1 MDSPHGRTVQGV
13 QQLLHELSTFP
24 WKITAQTLRER
35 FREDRLGLTASS
47 LTFTTILALVPFFTV
62 ALAIFSAFPMF
73 SRVQEVLQRWLLHSL
88 VPDSIS
94 RPVLDYLN
102 QFAAKASQLGLVGFS
117 VLIVTALALMLTV
130 DRTFNNIWRVRRL
143 RPLGQRVLIYWAA
156 ITFMPPLLGAS
167 LALTSYAVSASSGL
181 VDTLPHG
188 VELLINSLQFVVLA
202 AGMASLYHSVPN
214 TPVRWRHAW
223 AGGVFV
229 SVGIELAKKGLA
241 LYVAGMP
248 TYSAVYGTFA
258 TLPILLIWIYIAWVI
273 VLLGAVVAAY
283 LPSLLAGVAR
293 RSGHQGWS
301 FELAVEIVQHLH
313 RTRASHSH
321 GLRATVLARRMRVDV
336 LQLESPLAALLALD
350 WIARIEE
357 TSDAR
362 LAEPRLILLA
372 DESTPLAPLVQRL
385 LLERGAHVEA
395 LWRGARFDQ
404 LVLADVLG
412 PASSGA
418 EAPDAGARHAH
429 AARSASVSDKN
440 SL

>member
-1 MDSPHGRTVQGV
+1 MEFSDDRPAQRAQA
-13 QQLLHELSTFP
+13 LLHDVSRFP
-24 WKITAQTLRER
+24 WRVTAQTLRER

-62 ALAIFSAFPMF
+62 ALAVFSAFPMF
-73 SRVQEVLQRWLLHSL
+73 SRVQQVLQDWLLQSL
-88 VPDSIS
+88 IPNSIS
-94 RPVLDYLN
+94 LPVLDYLN

-156 ITFMPPLLGAS
+156 LTFVPLLLGFS
-167 LALTSYAVSASSGL
+167 LALTSYAISASRGL
-181 VDTLPHG
+181 VETLPNG

-202 AGMASLYHSVPN
+202 GGMASLYRSIPN

-229 SVGIELAKKGLA
+229 SVGIELAKKALA
-241 LYVAGMP
+241 LYLARVP

-301 FELAVEIVQHLH
+301 FEMAIELLQHLH
-313 RTRASHSH
+313 RARIGH
-321 GLRATVLARRMRVDV
+321 GHGVRATVLARRMRVDA
-336 LQLESPLAALLALD
+336 LQLAPALEALLALD

-357 TSDAR
+357 NTERRRD
-362 LAEPRLILLA
+362 EPRLVLLA
-372 DESTPLAPLVQRL
+372 DPSATPLAPLVQRL
-385 LLERGAHVEA
+385 LLERGPHVEA
-395 LWRGARFDQ
+395 LWRGAQFDR
-404 LVLADVLG
+404 LRLGDVLY
-412 PASSGA
+412 ASGA
-418 EAPDAGARHAH
+418 EPEAGADA
-429 AARSASVSDKN
+429 KMG
-440 SL
+440 